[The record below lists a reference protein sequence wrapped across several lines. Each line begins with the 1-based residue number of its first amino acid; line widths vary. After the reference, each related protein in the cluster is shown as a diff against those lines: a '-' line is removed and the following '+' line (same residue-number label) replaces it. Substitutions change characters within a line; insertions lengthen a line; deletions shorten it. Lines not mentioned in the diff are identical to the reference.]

1 MSENGVFV
9 DHPFL
14 TVAAH
19 HLGHDIVILPV
30 HEETVANK
38 SFELVYGG
46 PILEEKSGPNCPIF
60 LGMPKLPRDY
70 SGV

>member
-46 PILEEKSGPNCPIF
+46 PILEEKSGPYF
-60 LGMPKLPRDY
+60 
-70 SGV
+70 